1 MDNGDQEITMICHAF
16 SQLFLCRGRAV
27 AWKAWHKSLDLN
39 VTMVTSLS
47 WRVTIVSKNIILE
60 SFEFMSLN
68 RKTLTFI

>member
-1 MDNGDQEITMICHAF
+1 MICHAF
-16 SQLFLCRGRAV
+16 LQLLLCRGRAV

-47 WRVTIVSKNIILE
+47 WKVTIVSKNILE

>member
-1 MDNGDQEITMICHAF
+1 MPFCNCFFVEVE
-16 SQLFLCRGRAV
+16 QLPG
-27 AWKAWHKSLDLN
+27 KHGTLDLN

-47 WRVTIVSKNIILE
+47 WKVTIVSKNILE